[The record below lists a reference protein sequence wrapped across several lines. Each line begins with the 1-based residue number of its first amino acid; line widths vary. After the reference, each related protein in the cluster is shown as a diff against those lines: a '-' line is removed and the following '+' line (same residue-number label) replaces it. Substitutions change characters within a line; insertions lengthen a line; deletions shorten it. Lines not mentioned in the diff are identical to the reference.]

1 MAQASVDIVIP
12 VLNEERAIE
21 GSLRRLAAYLSAE
34 CPYDWCITVVDNGS
48 ADRTWELANEYG
60 LSDTRIRAFRLGRR
74 GRGGALK
81 AAWATS
87 TADVVAYMDVDLS
100 TDLGS
105 LMPLLEPIVDGTA
118 DISIGS
124 RLDPGAVIERSI
136 QREVISRIYNIIT
149 RTFLGYSVRD
159 AQCGFKAIRSNLA
172 RELIPHIEDNGWFFD
187 TELLTIAW
195 RQGCRIHEVPVHWV
209 EDDDSRVRIMRTAVE
224 DLRGIWRLFRS
235 RNRPLVTRQAA
246 TSKDI
251 SGRAGSKAAA
261 EELLPV
267 DFDTYAAEYEAA
279 VDQSVSFT
287 GRNAAF
293 FAERKVDI
301 LEAIVLPKVGPLHS
315 LSVLDVGCGTGTTDR
330 VLMPRVGGLH
340 GVDISEEML
349 AKARIN
355 VPNADY
361 AWYDGE
367 KLPFTDG
374 IFDAAI
380 AICVLHHVPVSNRFK
395 FVSEMVR
402 VVRPGGVVA
411 IFEHNPMNPLTR
423 RAVNSCELDADAVL
437 VPSREA
443 LDLLRESSESEPSL
457 RHFLFSPLG
466 GTAGR
471 ALDTSLQRLPLGG
484 QYAAWVQRG
493 SEGTE
498 EHPSPS

>member
-1 MAQASVDIVIP
+1 MAQASVDITIP

-21 GSLRRLAAYLSAE
+21 ESLRTLAAYLSTE

-48 ADRTWELANEYG
+48 ADKTWELANAYG
-60 LSDTRIRAFRLGRR
+60 ASDPRIRAFRLGRR

-81 AAWATS
+81 AAWSTS
-87 TADVVAYMDVDLS
+87 SADVVAYMDVDLS
-100 TDLGS
+100 TDLES

-124 RLDPGAVIERSI
+124 RLDPGAVIERSV

-159 AQCGFKAIRSNLA
+159 AQCGFKAIRSSLA

-187 TELLTIAW
+187 TELLTLAW
-195 RQGCRIHEVPVHWV
+195 RRGFRIHEVPVRWV
-209 EDDDSRVRIMRTAVE
+209 EDDDSRVRIVRTAID

-235 RNRPLVTRQAA
+235 RNRPLAVGPTAA
-246 TSKDI
+246 LADA
-251 SGRAGSKAAA
+251 SGHTGSNAAA
-261 EELLPV
+261 EEIRPV

-301 LEAIVLPKVGPLHS
+301 LETIVLPEVGPLGT

-349 AKARIN
+349 AKARLN
-355 VPNADY
+355 VPNASY
-361 AWYDGE
+361 SWYDGE

-374 IFDAAI
+374 TFDAVV

-423 RAVNSCELDADAVL
+423 RAVNSCELDVDAVL
-437 VPSREA
+437 VPSRGA
-443 LDLLRESSESEPSL
+443 LELLREAAESEPCL

-466 GTAGR
+466 GGAGR
-471 ALDTSLQRLPLGG
+471 ALDNGLQRLPLGG
-484 QYAAWVQRG
+484 QYAAWVRRRPRV
-493 SEGTE
+493 TDVR
-498 EHPSPS
+498 P